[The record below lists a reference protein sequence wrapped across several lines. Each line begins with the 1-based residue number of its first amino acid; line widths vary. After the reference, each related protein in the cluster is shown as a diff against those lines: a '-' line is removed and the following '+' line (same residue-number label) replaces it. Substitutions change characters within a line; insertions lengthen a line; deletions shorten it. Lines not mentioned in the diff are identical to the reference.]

1 MQRTFYTICELSEKE
16 KHDILRKYVPDI
28 DMNKFK
34 SEIESLKNKNFVL
47 KQTIKEISVENTEL
61 EEKLLEQ
68 AQQIQELA
76 NKNQGLTNRNQEL
89 ANKNQ
94 GLTNRN
100 QELANKNQGLIN
112 RNQELANKNQGLTN
126 RNQELANKNQ
136 GLTNRNQELA
146 NKNQELANKNQEKDK
161 IIAALRTEI
170 ERLKANASQPAQ
182 RPVSKQLPV
191 QKSKPA
197 QMLSDKELVVKEIT
211 DSWEEIIK
219 SINNGTYRYKYQI
232 GNYKPLSF
240 GGLGTVNMQIAAFD
254 ADELSDG
261 SGKALVTWISKE
273 ILTQHRMNPR
283 YSVGG
288 WEYSEMRKFL
298 EDEIRPLIPEKVRN
312 AIKTVKK
319 YTYTSDYKNGR
330 KQQNGITEDAL
341 WIPSLQEIFGYFSED
356 EASAVYYNVLFSNN
370 ALRVKTY
377 NKNAAWWW
385 LRSAN
390 YTSTFYFVYTD
401 GSNYYNYATST
412 GGVALGFC
420 M

>member
-100 QELANKNQGLIN
+100 QELANKNQ
-112 RNQELANKNQGLTN
+112 
-126 RNQELANKNQ
+126 
-136 GLTNRNQELA
+136 ELA
-146 NKNQELANKNQEKDK
+146 NKNQENEK
-161 IIAALRTEI
+161 IIAALSMEI
-170 ERLKANASQPAQ
+170 ERLKANASQLAQ
-182 RPVSKQLPV
+182 RLVSQQLPV
-191 QKSKPA
+191 QKSKPV

-219 SINNGTYRYKYQI
+219 SINDGTYRYKYQI

-273 ILTQHRMNPR
+273 ILTEHRMNPFNER
-283 YSVGG
+283 II
-288 WEYSEMRKFL
+288 KKAKLFL
-298 EDEIRPLIPEKVRN
+298 KEKTELIIENV
-312 AIKTVKK
+312 
-319 YTYTSDYKNGR
+319 
-330 KQQNGITEDAL
+330 L
-341 WIPSLQEIFGYFSED
+341 
-356 EASAVYYNVLFSNN
+356 SAVTNI
-370 ALRVKTY
+370 RK
-377 NKNAAWWW
+377 
-385 LRSAN
+385 
-390 YTSTFYFVYTD
+390 
-401 GSNYYNYATST
+401 
-412 GGVALGFC
+412 
-420 M
+420 

>member
-100 QELANKNQGLIN
+100 QELANKNQ
-112 RNQELANKNQGLTN
+112 
-126 RNQELANKNQ
+126 
-136 GLTNRNQELA
+136 
-146 NKNQELANKNQEKDK
+146 EKDK
-161 IIAALRTEI
+161 IIAALSAEI
-170 ERLKANASQPAQ
+170 ERLKSNASQPAQ
-182 RPVSKQLPV
+182 RLVSQQL
-191 QKSKPA
+191 PA

-219 SINNGTYRYKYQI
+219 SINDGTYRYKYQI

-240 GGLGTVNMQIAAFD
+240 GKLGTVNMQIAAFD
-254 ADELSDG
+254 ADELSG
-261 SGKALVTWISKE
+261 SKGKAPVTWISKE
-273 ILTQHRMNPR
+273 ILTQHRMNLKTA
-283 YSVGG
+283 VGG
-288 WEYSEMRKFL
+288 WEYSKMRKFL
-298 EDEIRPLIPEKVRN
+298 EDEIKLLIPKTVRS

-319 YTYTSDYKNGR
+319 YNYTYNYVYRYKSIV
-330 KQQNGITEDAL
+330 KQKSGVTEDAL
-341 WIPSLQEIFGYFSED
+341 WIPSLKEIFNDFSED
-356 EASAVYYNVLFSNN
+356 EASAVYYNVLFSND

-385 LRSAN
+385 LRSAHN
-390 YTSTFYFVYTD
+390 SSYFNIVDTD
-401 GSNYYNYATST
+401 GSSYYNYADFT

>member
-76 NKNQGLTNRNQEL
+76 NKNQENE
-89 ANKNQ
+89 
-94 GLTNRN
+94 
-100 QELANKNQGLIN
+100 
-112 RNQELANKNQGLTN
+112 
-126 RNQELANKNQ
+126 
-136 GLTNRNQELA
+136 
-146 NKNQELANKNQEKDK
+146 K
-161 IIAALRTEI
+161 IIAALSMEI
-170 ERLKANASQPAQ
+170 ERLKANASQLAQ
-182 RPVSKQLPV
+182 RLVSQQLPV
-191 QKSKPA
+191 QKSKPV

-240 GGLGTVNMQIAAFD
+240 GKFGTVNMQIAAFD
-254 ADELSDG
+254 ADELADG
-261 SGKALVTWISKE
+261 SGKAPVTWISKE
-273 ILTQHRMNPR
+273 ILTQHRMNPGD
-283 YSVGG
+283 SVGG

-298 EDEIRPLIPEKVRN
+298 EDEIRPLIPETVRS

-319 YTYTSDYKNGR
+319 YNYTYNYVYRYKSIV
-330 KQQNGITEDAL
+330 KQKSGVTEDAL
-341 WIPSLQEIFGYFSED
+341 WIPSLQEIFGGFSKS
-356 EASAVYYNVLFSNN
+356 EASAVYYNVLFPDPK
-370 ALRVKTY
+370 LRVKVY
-377 NKNAAWWW
+377 NGNDAWWW
-385 LRSAN
+385 LRSTYKN
-390 YTSTFYFVYTD
+390 YGFYDVYTG
-401 GSNYYNYATST
+401 GSYTNNLANDI

>member
-76 NKNQGLTNRNQEL
+76 NKNQENE
-89 ANKNQ
+89 
-94 GLTNRN
+94 
-100 QELANKNQGLIN
+100 
-112 RNQELANKNQGLTN
+112 
-126 RNQELANKNQ
+126 
-136 GLTNRNQELA
+136 
-146 NKNQELANKNQEKDK
+146 K
-161 IIAALRTEI
+161 IISALRTEI

-240 GGLGTVNMQIAAFD
+240 GKLGTVNMQIAAFD
-254 ADELSDG
+254 ADELADG
-261 SGKALVTWISKE
+261 SGKAPVTWISKE
-273 ILTQHRMNPR
+273 ILTQHRMNLKTA
-283 YSVGG
+283 VGG

-298 EDEIRPLIPEKVRN
+298 EDEIRPLIPETVRS

-319 YTYTSDYKNGR
+319 YTFTYNFKNTFTYNFKNGR
-330 KQQNGITEDAL
+330 EQKNGVTEDAL
-341 WIPSLQEIFGYFSED
+341 WIPSLKEIFNDFSED
-356 EASAVYYNVLFSNN
+356 EASAVYYNVLFSND

-390 YTSTFYFVYTD
+390 YTSTFYYVYTA
-401 GSNYYNYATST
+401 GSYGNSYAGYT

>member
-100 QELANKNQGLIN
+100 QELANKNQ
-112 RNQELANKNQGLTN
+112 
-126 RNQELANKNQ
+126 
-136 GLTNRNQELA
+136 
-146 NKNQELANKNQEKDK
+146 ELANKNQEKDK
-161 IIAALRTEI
+161 IIAALSMEI

-197 QMLSDKELVVKEIT
+197 QMPSDKELVVKEIT

-240 GGLGTVNMQIAAFD
+240 GKLGTVNMQIAAFD
-254 ADELSDG
+254 ADELADG
-261 SGKALVTWISKE
+261 SGKAPVTWISKE
-273 ILTQHRMNPR
+273 ILTQHRMNLKTA
-283 YSVGG
+283 VGG

-298 EDEIRPLIPEKVRN
+298 EDEIRPLIPETVRS

-319 YTYTSDYKNGR
+319 YTFTYNFKNTFTYNFKNGR
-330 KQQNGITEDAL
+330 EQKNGVTEDAL
-341 WIPSLQEIFGYFSED
+341 WIPSLKEIFNDFSED
-356 EASAVYYNVLFSNN
+356 EASAVYYNVLFSND

-390 YTSTFYFVYTD
+390 SNANFNYVNTD
-401 GSNYYNYATST
+401 GSSNYNIAYYT

>member
-100 QELANKNQGLIN
+100 QELANKNQ
-112 RNQELANKNQGLTN
+112 
-126 RNQELANKNQ
+126 
-136 GLTNRNQELA
+136 
-146 NKNQELANKNQEKDK
+146 ELANKNQEKDK
-161 IIAALRTEI
+161 IIAALRAEI
-170 ERLKANASQPAQ
+170 ERLKANASQ
-182 RPVSKQLPV
+182 LP
-191 QKSKPA
+191 

-254 ADELSDG
+254 ADELSG
-261 SGKALVTWISKE
+261 GKGKARVTWISKE
-273 ILTQHRMNPR
+273 ILTKYRMNLKTA
-283 YSVGG
+283 VGG

-298 EDEIRPLIPEKVRN
+298 EDEIRPLIPETVRS

-319 YTYTSDYKNGR
+319 YTFTYNFKNTFTYNFKNGR
-330 KQQNGITEDAL
+330 EQKNGVTEDAL
-341 WIPSLQEIFGYFSED
+341 WIPSLKEIFNDFSED
-356 EASAVYYNVLFSNN
+356 EASAVYYNVLFSND

-390 YTSTFYFVYTD
+390 LYTTFYVVYTD
-401 GSNYYNYATST
+401 GSYNYYGANYT

>member
-1 MQRTFYTICELSEKE
+1 MQRTIYTICELTEKE
-16 KHDILRKYVPDI
+16 KHDILREYVPDI

-100 QELANKNQGLIN
+100 QELANKNQ
-112 RNQELANKNQGLTN
+112 
-126 RNQELANKNQ
+126 
-136 GLTNRNQELA
+136 ELA
-146 NKNQELANKNQEKDK
+146 NKNQENEK
-161 IIAALRTEI
+161 IISALRTEI

-240 GGLGTVNMQIAAFD
+240 GKFGTVNMQIAAFD
-254 ADELSDG
+254 ADELADG
-261 SGKALVTWISKE
+261 SGKAPVTWISKE
-273 ILTQHRMNPR
+273 ILTQHRMNLKTA
-283 YSVGG
+283 VGG

-330 KQQNGITEDAL
+330 EQENGITEDAL
-341 WIPSLQEIFGYFSED
+341 WIPSKQEIFGDFNER
-356 EASAVYYNVLFSNN
+356 EVSAVYYNVLFSDD

-385 LRSAN
+385 LRSA
-390 YTSTFYFVYTD
+390 YTSSTFISVYMG
-401 GSNYYNYATST
+401 GSLNGNDANYT

>member
-1 MQRTFYTICELSEKE
+1 MQRAFYTICELSEKE
-16 KHDILRKYVPDI
+16 KHDILREYVPDI

-76 NKNQGLTNRNQEL
+76 NKNQENE
-89 ANKNQ
+89 
-94 GLTNRN
+94 
-100 QELANKNQGLIN
+100 
-112 RNQELANKNQGLTN
+112 
-126 RNQELANKNQ
+126 
-136 GLTNRNQELA
+136 
-146 NKNQELANKNQEKDK
+146 K
-161 IIAALRTEI
+161 IIAALSMEI
-170 ERLKANASQPAQ
+170 ERLKANASQLAQ
-182 RPVSKQLPV
+182 RLVSQQLPV
-191 QKSKPA
+191 QKSKPV

-240 GGLGTVNMQIAAFD
+240 GKFGTVNMQIAAFD
-254 ADELSDG
+254 ADELADG
-261 SGKALVTWISKE
+261 SGKAPVTWISKE
-273 ILTQHRMNPR
+273 ILTQHRMNPGD
-283 YSVGG
+283 SVGG

-298 EDEIRPLIPEKVRN
+298 EDEIRPLIPETVRS

-319 YTYTSDYKNGR
+319 YTYTYRYENGR
-330 KQQNGITEDAL
+330 EQKNGITEDAL
-341 WIPSLQEIFGYFSED
+341 WIPSKQEIFGDFNER
-356 EASAVYYNVLFSNN
+356 EVSAVYYNVLFSNN

-377 NKNAAWWW
+377 NKYAAWWW
-385 LRSAN
+385 LRSAFN
-390 YTSTFYFVYTD
+390 YASFSYVYTD
-401 GSNYYNYATST
+401 GSSNFSNASYT
-412 GGVALGFC
+412 GGVVLGFC

>member
-1 MQRTFYTICELSEKE
+1 MQRAFYTICELSEKE
-16 KHDILRKYVPDI
+16 KHDILREYVPDI

-94 GLTNRN
+94 
-100 QELANKNQGLIN
+100 
-112 RNQELANKNQGLTN
+112 
-126 RNQELANKNQ
+126 
-136 GLTNRNQELA
+136 
-146 NKNQELANKNQEKDK
+146 ELANKNQEKDK
-161 IIAALRTEI
+161 IIAALSMEI

-197 QMLSDKELVVKEIT
+197 QMLSDKELVVKEIA

-219 SINNGTYRYKYQI
+219 SINDGTYRYKYQI
-232 GNYKPLSF
+232 GNYKPLLF
-240 GGLGTVNMQIAAFD
+240 GKLGTVNMQIAAFD
-254 ADELSDG
+254 ADELSSG
-261 SGKALVTWISKE
+261 SGKAPVTWISKE
-273 ILTQHRMNPR
+273 ILTQHRMNVKTA
-283 YSVGG
+283 VGG
-288 WEYSEMRKFL
+288 WEYSEMIKFL
-298 EDEIRPLIPEKVRN
+298 YDEIRPLIPKTVRS

-330 KQQNGITEDAL
+330 EQENGITEDAL
-341 WIPSLQEIFGYFSED
+341 WIPSIQEIFGDFSEG
-356 EASAVYYNVLFSNN
+356 EVSAVYYNVLFSNN

-385 LRSAN
+385 LRSDYYGN
-390 YTSTFYFVYTD
+390 GFSGVYMD
-401 GSNYYNYATST
+401 GSNYYYSAYGT
-412 GGVALGFC
+412 GGLVLGFC

>member
-1 MQRTFYTICELSEKE
+1 MQRAFYTICELSEKE

-76 NKNQGLTNRNQEL
+76 NKNQENE
-89 ANKNQ
+89 
-94 GLTNRN
+94 
-100 QELANKNQGLIN
+100 
-112 RNQELANKNQGLTN
+112 
-126 RNQELANKNQ
+126 
-136 GLTNRNQELA
+136 
-146 NKNQELANKNQEKDK
+146 K
-161 IIAALRTEI
+161 IIAALRAEI
-170 ERLKANASQPAQ
+170 ERLKANASQ
-182 RPVSKQLPV
+182 LP
-191 QKSKPA
+191 

-219 SINNGTYRYKYQI
+219 SINDGTYRYKYQI

-273 ILTQHRMNPR
+273 ILTQHRMNLKTA
-283 YSVGG
+283 VGG

-298 EDEIRPLIPEKVRN
+298 EDEIRPLIPETVRS

-319 YTYTSDYKNGR
+319 YTYTYRYENGR
-330 KQQNGITEDAL
+330 QLKNGITEDAL
-341 WIPSLQEIFGYFSED
+341 WIPSKQEIFGDFNER
-356 EASAVYYNVLFSNN
+356 EVSAVYYNVLFSNN

-385 LRSAN
+385 FRSAN
-390 YTSTFYFVYTD
+390 FNYYFYSVTTD
-401 GSNYYNYATST
+401 GSYRSNGASLT
-412 GGVALGFC
+412 GGVAFGFC

>member
-100 QELANKNQGLIN
+100 QELANKNQ
-112 RNQELANKNQGLTN
+112 
-126 RNQELANKNQ
+126 
-136 GLTNRNQELA
+136 
-146 NKNQELANKNQEKDK
+146 ELANKNQEKDK
-161 IIAALRTEI
+161 IIAALRAEI
-170 ERLKANASQPAQ
+170 ERLKANASQ
-182 RPVSKQLPV
+182 LP
-191 QKSKPA
+191 

-219 SINNGTYRYKYQI
+219 SINDGTYRYKYQI

-273 ILTQHRMNPR
+273 ILTEHRMNPFNER
-283 YSVGG
+283 IIKKAKLFLKEKTELIIENGNGAVGG

-298 EDEIRPLIPEKVRN
+298 EDEIRPLIPETVRS

-319 YTYTSDYKNGR
+319 YTYTYNFKNGR
-330 KQQNGITEDAL
+330 EQKNGVTEDAL
-341 WIPSLQEIFGYFSED
+341 WIPSLKEIFNDFSED
-356 EASAVYYNVLFSNN
+356 EASAVYYNVLFSND

-390 YTSTFYFVYTD
+390 YTSTFYYVYTD
-401 GSNYYNYATST
+401 GSYDTSNANYT

>member
-100 QELANKNQGLIN
+100 QELANKNQ
-112 RNQELANKNQGLTN
+112 
-126 RNQELANKNQ
+126 
-136 GLTNRNQELA
+136 
-146 NKNQELANKNQEKDK
+146 ELANKNQEKDK
-161 IIAALRTEI
+161 IIAALRAEI
-170 ERLKANASQPAQ
+170 ERLKANASQ
-182 RPVSKQLPV
+182 LP
-191 QKSKPA
+191 

-240 GGLGTVNMQIAAFD
+240 GKFGTVNMQIAAFD
-254 ADELSDG
+254 ADELADG
-261 SGKALVTWISKE
+261 SGKAPVTWVSKE
-273 ILTQHRMNPR
+273 ILTKRRMNVKNA
-283 YSVGG
+283 VGG

-330 KQQNGITEDAL
+330 EQENGITEDAL
-341 WIPSLQEIFGYFSED
+341 WIPSKQEILGNFSD
-356 EASAVYYNVLFSNN
+356 YEASAVYYNVLFSDD

-385 LRSAN
+385 LRSDYYGN
-390 YTSTFYFVYTD
+390 GFSGVYMD
-401 GSNYYNYATST
+401 GSNYYYSAYGT
-412 GGVALGFC
+412 GGLVLGFC

>member
-1 MQRTFYTICELSEKE
+1 MQRAFYTICELSEKE
-16 KHDILRKYVPDI
+16 KHDILREYVPDI

-76 NKNQGLTNRNQEL
+76 NKNQENE
-89 ANKNQ
+89 
-94 GLTNRN
+94 
-100 QELANKNQGLIN
+100 
-112 RNQELANKNQGLTN
+112 
-126 RNQELANKNQ
+126 
-136 GLTNRNQELA
+136 
-146 NKNQELANKNQEKDK
+146 K
-161 IIAALRTEI
+161 IIAALSMEI

-182 RPVSKQLPV
+182 RLVSQQLPL

-240 GGLGTVNMQIAAFD
+240 GKLGTVNMQIAAFD

-273 ILTQHRMNPR
+273 ILTEHRMNLKTA
-283 YSVGG
+283 VGG

-298 EDEIRPLIPEKVRN
+298 EDEIRPLIPETVRS

-319 YTYTSDYKNGR
+319 YTYTYRYENGR
-330 KQQNGITEDAL
+330 EQKNGITEDAL
-341 WIPSLQEIFGYFSED
+341 WIPSKQEIFGDFNER
-356 EASAVYYNVLFSNN
+356 EVSAVYYNVLFSNN

-390 YTSTFYFVYTD
+390 YTSTFYYVYTA
-401 GSNYYNYATST
+401 GSYGNSYAGYT

>member
-16 KHDILRKYVPDI
+16 KHDILRKYVPEI
-28 DMNKFK
+28 DMNK
-34 SEIESLKNKNFVL
+34 IKNDIKFLNTDNTVL
-47 KQTIKEISVENTEL
+47 HQAIDLLSDKITKL
-61 EEKLLEQ
+61 EEKNHES
-68 AQQIQELA
+68 
-76 NKNQGLTNRNQEL
+76 
-89 ANKNQ
+89 
-94 GLTNRN
+94 
-100 QELANKNQGLIN
+100 
-112 RNQELANKNQGLTN
+112 
-126 RNQELANKNQ
+126 
-136 GLTNRNQELA
+136 
-146 NKNQELANKNQEKDK
+146 EKV
-161 IIAALRTEI
+161 IAALSMEI
-170 ERLKANASQPAQ
+170 ERLKANASQLAQ
-182 RPVSKQLPV
+182 RLVSQQLPV
-191 QKSKPA
+191 QKSKPV

-219 SINNGTYRYKYQI
+219 SINDGTYRYKYQI

-273 ILTQHRMNPR
+273 ILTEHRMNPFNER
-283 YSVGG
+283 IIKKAKLFLKEKTELIIENGNGAVGG

-298 EDEIRPLIPEKVRN
+298 EDEIRPLIPETVRS

-319 YTYTSDYKNGR
+319 YTFTYNLKNTFTYNFKNGR
-330 KQQNGITEDAL
+330 KQKNGVTEDAL
-341 WIPSLQEIFGYFSED
+341 WIPSLKEIFNDFSED
-356 EASAVYYNVLFSNN
+356 EASAVYYNVLFSND

-385 LRSAN
+385 LRSA
-390 YTSTFYFVYTD
+390 YTSSTFISVYMG
-401 GSNYYNYATST
+401 GSLNGNDANYT

>member
-1 MQRTFYTICELSEKE
+1 M
-16 KHDILRKYVPDI
+16 
-28 DMNKFK
+28 
-34 SEIESLKNKNFVL
+34 

-68 AQQIQELA
+68 AQQI
-76 NKNQGLTNRNQEL
+76 
-89 ANKNQ
+89 
-94 GLTNRN
+94 
-100 QELANKNQGLIN
+100 
-112 RNQELANKNQGLTN
+112 QELANKNQGLTN

-385 LRSAN
+385 LRSAYSTN
-390 YTSTFYFVYTD
+390 YFYFVYTD
-401 GSNYYNYATST
+401 GSYTNYYACST

>member
-1 MQRTFYTICELSEKE
+1 MTKTRRKKYAKSFYTICELSEKE
-16 KHDILRKYVPDI
+16 KHDILREYVPDI

-76 NKNQGLTNRNQEL
+76 NKNQENE
-89 ANKNQ
+89 
-94 GLTNRN
+94 
-100 QELANKNQGLIN
+100 
-112 RNQELANKNQGLTN
+112 
-126 RNQELANKNQ
+126 
-136 GLTNRNQELA
+136 
-146 NKNQELANKNQEKDK
+146 K
-161 IIAALRTEI
+161 IIAALSMEI
-170 ERLKANASQPAQ
+170 ERLKANASQLAQ
-182 RPVSKQLPV
+182 RLVSQQLPV
-191 QKSKPA
+191 QKSKPV

-240 GGLGTVNMQIAAFD
+240 GKLGTVNMQIAAFG
-254 ADELSDG
+254 ADELSG
-261 SGKALVTWISKE
+261 GKGKAPVTWISKE
-273 ILTQHRMNPR
+273 ILTQHRMNLKTA
-283 YSVGG
+283 VGG

-298 EDEIRPLIPEKVRN
+298 EDEIRPLIPETVRS

-319 YTYTSDYKNGR
+319 YTYTYRYENGR
-330 KQQNGITEDAL
+330 QLKNGITEDAL
-341 WIPSLQEIFGYFSED
+341 WIPSIQEIFGDFSEG
-356 EASAVYYNVLFSNN
+356 EVSAVYYNVLFSNN

-377 NKNAAWWW
+377 NKYAAWWW
-385 LRSAN
+385 LRSAFN
-390 YTSTFYFVYTD
+390 YASFSYVYTD
-401 GSNYYNYATST
+401 GSSNFSNASYT
-412 GGVALGFC
+412 GGVVLGFC

>member
-1 MQRTFYTICELSEKE
+1 MQRAFYTICELSEKE
-16 KHDILRKYVPDI
+16 KHDILREYVPDI

-76 NKNQGLTNRNQEL
+76 NKNQENE
-89 ANKNQ
+89 
-94 GLTNRN
+94 
-100 QELANKNQGLIN
+100 
-112 RNQELANKNQGLTN
+112 
-126 RNQELANKNQ
+126 
-136 GLTNRNQELA
+136 
-146 NKNQELANKNQEKDK
+146 K
-161 IIAALRTEI
+161 IIAALSMEI
-170 ERLKANASQPAQ
+170 ERLKANASQLAQ
-182 RPVSKQLPV
+182 RLVSQQLPV
-191 QKSKPA
+191 QKSKPV

-219 SINNGTYRYKYQI
+219 SINDGTYRYKYQI

-273 ILTQHRMNPR
+273 ILTEHRMNPFNER
-283 YSVGG
+283 IIKKAKLFLKEKTELIIENGNGAVGG

-298 EDEIRPLIPEKVRN
+298 EDEIRPLIPETVRS

-319 YTYTSDYKNGR
+319 YTYTYRYENGR
-330 KQQNGITEDAL
+330 EQKNGITEDAL
-341 WIPSLQEIFGYFSED
+341 WIPSKQEIFGDFNER
-356 EASAVYYNVLFSNN
+356 EVSAVYYNVLFSNN

-377 NKNAAWWW
+377 NKYAAWWW
-385 LRSAN
+385 LRSAFN
-390 YTSTFYFVYTD
+390 YASFSYVYTD
-401 GSNYYNYATST
+401 GSSNFSNASYT
-412 GGVALGFC
+412 GGVVLGFC

>member
-34 SEIESLKNKNFVL
+34 SEIESLKNKNFAL
-47 KQTIKEISVENTEL
+47 KQTIKEISVENMEF
-61 EEKLLEQ
+61 EEKLSEQ
-68 AQQIQELA
+68 AQQI
-76 NKNQGLTNRNQEL
+76 
-89 ANKNQ
+89 
-94 GLTNRN
+94 
-100 QELANKNQGLIN
+100 
-112 RNQELANKNQGLTN
+112 
-126 RNQELANKNQ
+126 
-136 GLTNRNQELA
+136 QELA

-161 IIAALRTEI
+161 IIAALSAEI

-240 GGLGTVNMQIAAFD
+240 GKFGTVNMQIAAFD
-254 ADELSDG
+254 ADELADG
-261 SGKALVTWISKE
+261 SGKAPVTWISKE
-273 ILTQHRMNPR
+273 ILTQHRMNLKTA
-283 YSVGG
+283 VGG

-298 EDEIRPLIPEKVRN
+298 EDEIRPLIPETVRS

-319 YTYTSDYKNGR
+319 YTFTYNFKNTFTYNFKNGR
-330 KQQNGITEDAL
+330 EQKNGVTEDAL
-341 WIPSLQEIFGYFSED
+341 WIPSLKEIFNDFSED
-356 EASAVYYNVLFSNN
+356 EASAVYYNVLFSND

-390 YTSTFYFVYTD
+390 YTSTFYYVYTA
-401 GSNYYNYATST
+401 GSYGNSYAGYT

>member
-161 IIAALRTEI
+161 IIAALRAEI
-170 ERLKANASQPAQ
+170 ERLKANASQ
-182 RPVSKQLPV
+182 LP
-191 QKSKPA
+191 

-254 ADELSDG
+254 ADELSG
-261 SGKALVTWISKE
+261 GKGKARVTWISKE
-273 ILTQHRMNPR
+273 ILTKYRMNLKTA
-283 YSVGG
+283 VGG

-298 EDEIRPLIPEKVRN
+298 EDEIRPLIPETVRS

-319 YTYTSDYKNGR
+319 YTFTYNLKNTFTYNFKNGR
-330 KQQNGITEDAL
+330 KQKNGVTEDAL
-341 WIPSLQEIFGYFSED
+341 WIPSLKEIFNDFSED
-356 EASAVYYNVLFSNN
+356 EASAVYYNVLFSND

-385 LRSAN
+385 LRSA
-390 YTSTFYFVYTD
+390 YTSSTFISVYMG
-401 GSNYYNYATST
+401 GSLNGNDANYT

>member
-76 NKNQGLTNRNQEL
+76 NKNQENE
-89 ANKNQ
+89 
-94 GLTNRN
+94 
-100 QELANKNQGLIN
+100 
-112 RNQELANKNQGLTN
+112 
-126 RNQELANKNQ
+126 
-136 GLTNRNQELA
+136 
-146 NKNQELANKNQEKDK
+146 K
-161 IIAALRTEI
+161 IIAALSMEI
-170 ERLKANASQPAQ
+170 ERLKANASQLAQ
-182 RPVSKQLPV
+182 RLVSQQLPV
-191 QKSKPA
+191 QKSKPV

-219 SINNGTYRYKYQI
+219 SINDGTYRYKYQI

-240 GGLGTVNMQIAAFD
+240 GKLGTVNMQIAAFG
-254 ADELSDG
+254 ADELSG
-261 SGKALVTWISKE
+261 GKGKAPVTWISKE
-273 ILTQHRMNPR
+273 ILTQHRMNVKTA
-283 YSVGG
+283 VGG
-288 WEYSEMRKFL
+288 WEYSEMIKFL
-298 EDEIRPLIPEKVRN
+298 YDEIRPLIPKTVRS

-319 YTYTSDYKNGR
+319 YTYTYRYENGR
-330 KQQNGITEDAL
+330 QLKNGITEDAL
-341 WIPSLQEIFGYFSED
+341 WIPSIQEIFGDFSEG

-390 YTSTFYFVYTD
+390 YTSTFYDVYTA
-401 GSNYYNYATST
+401 GSYGNSYAGYT

>member
-100 QELANKNQGLIN
+100 QELANKNQ
-112 RNQELANKNQGLTN
+112 ELANT
-126 RNQELANKNQ
+126 
-136 GLTNRNQELA
+136 
-146 NKNQELANKNQEKDK
+146 NQEKDK
-161 IIAALRTEI
+161 IIAALSAEI

-254 ADELSDG
+254 ADELSG
-261 SGKALVTWISKE
+261 GKGKARVTWISKE
-273 ILTQHRMNPR
+273 ILTKYRMNLKTA
-283 YSVGG
+283 VGG

-298 EDEIRPLIPEKVRN
+298 EDEIRPLIPETVRS

-319 YTYTSDYKNGR
+319 YTYTYRYENGR
-330 KQQNGITEDAL
+330 QLKNGITEDAL
-341 WIPSLQEIFGYFSED
+341 WIPSIQEIFGDFSEG

-385 LRSAN
+385 FRSAN
-390 YTSTFYFVYTD
+390 FNYYFYSVTTD
-401 GSNYYNYATST
+401 GSYRSNGASLT
-412 GGVALGFC
+412 GGVAFGFC